1 MLREDMSSAGFSPW
15 ESRDTMLHDAA
26 LGRTE
31 TIGRKYKLG
40 EESSHRVFDK
50 PNCRAEREKDPRRV
64 FDKVESRAEIGELPR
79 RAFEE
84 VNTNAF
90 STKPAVLTT
99 AVAEAGLRGSIRER
113 ETWARV
119 ARDGYGPAG
128 NDPLCTQGDRYG
140 ELKET
145 GCRSGESSR
154 PRPVVGYESS
164 QEIAPRACGE
174 YDILIA
180 LLRNMY
186 ASR

>member
-1 MLREDMSSAGFSPW
+1 MFRGDMSRGGFSLWGSPNTTLQG
-15 ESRDTMLHDAA
+15 SAS
-26 LGRTE
+26 GRTE
-31 TIGRKYKLG
+31 TTSRQYKVQ
-40 EESSHRVFDK
+40 EEV
-50 PNCRAEREKDPRRV
+50 PRRV
-64 FDKVESRAEIGELPR
+64 FDKAHSRAEIGEAPR

-99 AVAEAGLRGSIRER
+99 AVAEGGLRGSTRER

-119 ARDGYGPAG
+119 ARGGYGPAG

-140 ELKET
+140 ELVET